1 MAKEVEYRQIKGRD
15 EEIPVFGNLSRSV
28 VKRGADKIYW
38 RLKDV
43 RAKRFGSWED
53 GVWLDCETGDVGLE
67 GNCFYWWN
75 RDSWLLLRSRHVW
88 YLGTLS
94 EWRGPDSEIEPRL
107 AARLAEACEF
117 NEGLGFDGPEEE
129 HPFLAAANE
138 VARFYETRARL
149 ARLAEEADA
158 DGRKYWDDDWPETSA
173 EELDALR
180 RRNDRFDLED
190 CDPKIFQVP
199 VCWYV
204 KDSTPPKRRWD
215 APDPP
220 TKIIFDVPRSALV
233 PYYQTRSREI
243 SRRLRAA
250 LADASVDSFWAEIYF
265 TKMEW
270 DLDYGFNFQTRHA
283 DMAFLGELDELVAET
298 RAGTSSEGE
307 EADGEFAPATRSDA
321 LSDDWRERLASL
333 LDYRFERWRAV
344 FNAALRI
351 YDEIVE
357 RPVREMKGLDVWV
370 APGGGKATVAYS
382 APENASWVKIG
393 TLLELYKEG
402 RVWWGASKSKT
413 DKKHSKALAH
423 FDLAKTV
430 WRRLEA
436 ALKAEK

>member
-1 MAKEVEYRQIKGRD
+1 M
-15 EEIPVFGNLSRSV
+15 
-28 VKRGADKIYW
+28 
-38 RLKDV
+38 
-43 RAKRFGSWED
+43 
-53 GVWLDCETGDVGLE
+53 
-67 GNCFYWWN
+67 
-75 RDSWLLLRSRHVW
+75 
-88 YLGTLS
+88 
-94 EWRGPDSEIEPRL
+94 
-107 AARLAEACEF
+107 
-117 NEGLGFDGPEEE
+117 
-129 HPFLAAANE
+129 
-138 VARFYETRARL
+138 
-149 ARLAEEADA
+149 
-158 DGRKYWDDDWPETSA
+158 SA

-250 LADASVDSFWAEIYF
+250 LADDSVDSFWAEIYF

-270 DLDYGFNFQTRHA
+270 DLDYGFNFQTRYG
-283 DMAFLGELDELVAET
+283 DMAFLGDLDELVAET

-351 YDEIVE
+351 YDEIVG
-357 RPVREMKGLDVWV
+357 RPVRKMKGLGVWV
-370 APGGGKATVAYS
+370 APGDGKATVAYS
-382 APENASWVKIG
+382 APENATWVKIG
-393 TLLELYKEG
+393 TLEELYKEG
-402 RVWWGASKSKT
+402 RVWWGASKSKS
-413 DKKHSKALAH
+413 DKKSCKTLAH
-423 FDLAKTV
+423 YDLAKNV
-430 WRRLEA
+430 LRRLEVS
-436 ALKAEK
+436 ALSREK